1 MLKRTTEEYA
11 GMTEAMTAVV
21 GSVALVLQVAVAATK
36 VRARNVRE
44 ARAAGSKVLSLFLLL
59 PMVRLA
65 RAPTPGE
72 MLDLTAAIT
81 QLVGEK
87 VVLMALVVECCA
99 SRVQT
104 APAESKEVHPSPVLR

>member
-1 MLKRTTEEYA
+1 M
-11 GMTEAMTAVV
+11 V
-21 GSVALVLQVAVAATK
+21 GSVGLVLQVAAAMK

-44 ARAAGSKVLSLFLLL
+44 AQAAGSKVLSLFLLL

-65 RAPTPGE
+65 QAPTPVE
-72 MLDLTAAIT
+72 MLDLTAVVA

-87 VVLMALVVECCA
+87 VVLTALVAECRA
-99 SRVQT
+99 SWVQT